1 MKNANLFIDK
11 IGVVRS
17 VGRIG
22 RTDYFDFEVICPI
35 VLPKDHALTRLII
48 EHAHLAVKHLG
59 IQATLNHLRLA
70 GFWLVHP
77 YQSVKNV
84 INPCIICKKFNALSY
99 RYPKVTNLP
108 KHRVNLI
115 RPFIHVGVDFTGHLM
130 VREEKKREKK
140 Y

>member
-1 MKNANLFIDK
+1 MFIDK
-11 IGVVRS
+11 FGEVRS
-17 VGRIG
+17 DGRIG
-22 RTDYFDFEVICPI
+22 RTDYFDYEVICPI
-35 VLPKDHALTRLII
+35 ILPKDHVLTRLII

-84 INPCIICKKFNALSY
+84 IHPYIICKKYNALSY
-99 RYPKVTNLP
+99 KYLKVTNLP

-115 RPFIHVGVDFTGHLM
+115 RPFIHVGVDFIGHLI
-130 VREEKKREKK
+130 VRDGKKK
-140 Y
+140 